1 MLFKQEI
8 HEVIPTDAVTPAQDS
23 LSATDET
30 SGVLDSLAS
39 GEFTSF
45 WDQAL
50 TSGAIFV
57 RSILPEVIKALLVFV
72 VLYVTYRVIRSILKR
87 VLSSSKRVDSGLEG
101 LLAKTFSIVAWSFIL
116 VMVLAQFGLD
126 VTALLAGL
134 SIIGLAVGLAAKDSL
149 ENFFSGVAIMVDRP
163 FRVGDQVV
171 VGDTYGTVQEITLRS
186 TRLRTLNSEIMV
198 MPNALM
204 INQKLMNHTSMGIL
218 RIEIPFSI
226 AFKESTDAARSLI
239 LGLVSTD
246 SRIAVD
252 FPVEV
257 VVLRLADSS
266 VEMVLR
272 FHIRESFREVP
283 IRDEYTELIFKAL
296 KGAHIQI
303 PFPHLQLFID
313 EAKGLLPQGQTPP
326 SSTVPWRPI

>member
-1 MLFKQEI
+1 MQEI
-8 HEVIPTDAVTPAQDS
+8 QEVVPAGAVLPAQDS
-23 LSATDET
+23 LSATGET

-45 WDQAL
+45 WDKVLA
-50 TSGAIFV
+50 SGALFV
-57 RSILPEVIKALLVFV
+57 QSILPEVIKATLVFV
-72 VLYVTYRVIRSILKR
+72 VLYIAYRVVRSILGR
-87 VLSSSKRVDSGLEG
+87 ILSSSKRVDPGLEG
-101 LLAKTFSIVAWSFIL
+101 LLTKTFSIVAWSFIS
-116 VMVLAQFGLD
+116 VMVLSQFGLD
-126 VTALLAGL
+126 ITALLAGL
-134 SIIGLAVGLAAKDSL
+134 SIIGLAAKDSL
-149 ENFFSGVAIMVDRP
+149 ENFFSGVAIMIDRP
-163 FRVGDQVV
+163 FRIGDQVV

-198 MPNALM
+198 MPNSLM

-218 RIEIPFSI
+218 RIEVPFSI
-226 AFKESTDAARSLI
+226 AYKESTDEARSAV

-246 SRIAVD
+246 SRIATD

-313 EAKGLLPQGQTPP
+313 EAKGLLPQGGQTSSP
-326 SSTVPWRPI
+326 STVPWRPL